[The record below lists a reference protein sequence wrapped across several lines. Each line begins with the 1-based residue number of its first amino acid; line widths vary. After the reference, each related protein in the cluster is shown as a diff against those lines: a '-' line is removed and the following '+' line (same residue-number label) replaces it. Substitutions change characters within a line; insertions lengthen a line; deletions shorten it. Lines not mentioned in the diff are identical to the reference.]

1 MFNWFAV
8 SAVMMFYI
16 VGFWNLEF
24 VVGKKWKLKIFIFL
38 GGGGGQLGELCFGCL
53 LKMKLSFLFSVRQLE
68 VEDSPGLFEAA
79 FARVHLRSKRCWTSR
94 SSGLDCEEALQ
105 FQTSGEWFGL
115 HHEQLCAV
123 PAAAAASDAPS
134 GSDFGS
140 PSSSHLHLS
149 DPGQPFAGRDLER
162 DEKGDC
168 FDAQSC
174 LSLPESPSVWGAA
187 HRDPPSAASSPAS
200 SVRSL
205 SSGRRQHYR
214 HPHYGLQSIEG
225 HHESPL
231 SRRPP
236 LKSSSP
242 RKENSV

>member
-1 MFNWFAV
+1 M
-8 SAVMMFYI
+8 
-16 VGFWNLEF
+16 
-24 VVGKKWKLKIFIFL
+24 
-38 GGGGGQLGELCFGCL
+38 
-53 LKMKLSFLFSVRQLE
+53 FSVRQLE

-79 FARVHLRSKRCWTSR
+79 FARVHLRSNRRWTSR

-123 PAAAAASDAPS
+123 PAAAAASDTPS

-162 DEKGDC
+162 DEKCDC

-174 LSLPESPSVWGAA
+174 LSLPESPSV
-187 HRDPPSAASSPAS
+187 
-200 SVRSL
+200 
-205 SSGRRQHYR
+205 
-214 HPHYGLQSIEG
+214 
-225 HHESPL
+225 
-231 SRRPP
+231 
-236 LKSSSP
+236 
-242 RKENSV
+242 